1 MPFRPFAASVVALTL
16 VGCAG
21 GTWTTTTRGFDGK
34 TTVTSSDPAEQARI
48 DAAEREQE
56 AYAKAIA
63 AAPRRSAQ
71 APIQVAVFEATVAD
85 ALAQS
90 LDRKQLDESLLRELS
105 ADPLL
110 RIVPVRGLPSNA
122 TRPGASDEDRI
133 GAALAKGISPDVWIM
148 PHVLLE
154 DAVGTS
160 GGKLVSVKAFT
171 LRSDVLSA
179 YGTGTAAPK
188 AQGTIFQNVQVVK
201 EASTRIRAAVT
212 RELGPNLPDRDAVA
226 SLEKARREK
235 AAAAIA
241 EQAGILP
248 EDDAATRLRK
258 IMGMKA
264 QPQQQEARSSAE
276 E

>member
-1 MPFRPFAASVVALTL
+1 MPFRPFAVSVVALSL

-110 RIVPVRGLPSNA
+110 RIVPVRGLPSSA

-148 PHVLLE
+148 PHVLRVSAVELGHPVLLLVLME
-154 DAVGTS
+154 PDDAPLGR
-160 GGKLVSVKAFT
+160 T
-171 LRSDVLSA
+171 LASHGLCAELTRS
-179 YGTGTAAPK
+179 
-188 AQGTIFQNVQVVK
+188 
-201 EASTRIRAAVT
+201 STR
-212 RELGPNLPDRDAVA
+212 DRDRSHDLA
-226 SLEKARREK
+226 SSSDG
-235 AAAAIA
+235 IA
-241 EQAGILP
+241 TES
-248 EDDAATRLRK
+248 
-258 IMGMKA
+258 
-264 QPQQQEARSSAE
+264 RSSAHPDAAMPRH
-276 E
+276 